1 MADKKVEFEIKV
13 IGDALERL
21 RQITGQTEDLGNA
34 AMKAKSKLAS
44 IGGAFIAANQALE
57 FVKKATSPAGIPGQ
71 SGGGID
77 GPGLGAAANDSVAK
91 GAEAAVTGGTR
102 NTTVNINLGKMV
114 ENIVF
119 NGTLGE
125 NAQDLENKIQEILT
139 RTLMMAAAT
148 A

>member
-1 MADKKVEFEIKV
+1 M
-13 IGDALERL
+13 
-21 RQITGQTEDLGNA
+21 
-34 AMKAKSKLAS
+34 
-44 IGGAFIAANQALE
+44 
-57 FVKKATSPAGIPGQ
+57 P
-71 SGGGID
+71 GGISRE
-77 GPGLGAAANDSVAK
+77 GLSEEAVGRAAK

-102 NTTVNINLGKMV
+102 NSTVNINLGKMV

-125 NAQDLENKIQEILT
+125 NAQELEGKIQEILT

>member
-1 MADKKVEFEIKV
+1 M
-13 IGDALERL
+13 
-21 RQITGQTEDLGNA
+21 
-34 AMKAKSKLAS
+34 
-44 IGGAFIAANQALE
+44 
-57 FVKKATSPAGIPGQ
+57 
-71 SGGGID
+71 D
-77 GPGLGAAANDSVAK
+77 GPGLGSAANDRAAK

-125 NAQDLENKIQEILT
+125 SAQELENKIQEILT

>member
-1 MADKKVEFEIKV
+1 MRHMKAYLDKGFYAAIERIGRSMKRLSEPFE
-13 IGDALERL
+13 GLERL
-21 RQITGQTEDLGNA
+21 MEQVNSLDVLKKGAGDTVMPTYAMTAIT
-34 AMKAKSKLAS
+34 
-44 IGGAFIAANQALE
+44 
-57 FVKKATSPAGIPGQ
+57 
-71 SGGGID
+71 
-77 GPGLGAAANDSVAK
+77 K

>member
-1 MADKKVEFEIKV
+1 MRHMRAYFDKGFYAVIERIGRSMKRLSEPFE
-13 IGDALERL
+13 GLEQVMEQVNSL
-21 RQITGQTEDLGNA
+21 DVVMNGAGETVMPTYAMTAIT
-34 AMKAKSKLAS
+34 
-44 IGGAFIAANQALE
+44 
-57 FVKKATSPAGIPGQ
+57 
-71 SGGGID
+71 
-77 GPGLGAAANDSVAK
+77 K